1 MVKTKKSKSVRV
13 LLPKLRK
20 ISYKNRKHTYKLKYS
35 AKKRHLAIDEGV
47 SMEKKKTGRTTRK
60 AAIAKKGR
68 FNILRIYRKNKK
80 PEECEKLTRDM
91 KYMDKKYK
99 LGKTKNICK
108 KSKGKIKSKN
118 KTLKKKSSIKDKTK
132 NKKGGVANI
141 YEYYIKN
148 SEIYRQQFLTENK
161 FKQLEGKLLTDT
173 LNSYVEIMKENEDY
187 DWFIVNIIY
196 KPEPGFTTLAEIDG
210 SLLNEKLR
218 DLDLEGIPYKV
229 YGDLPQ

>member
-1 MVKTKKSKSVRV
+1 MVKTKKSKRARV

-108 KSKGKIKSKN
+108 KSKSKSK
-118 KTLKKKSSIKDKTK
+118 TQTMKKKSSIKDKTK
-132 NKKGGVANI
+132 NKKGGIKNI
-141 YEYYIKN
+141 YEYYIQN
-148 SEIYRQQFLTENK
+148 SEIYRQRFLLENK
-161 FKQLEGKLLTDT
+161 SKQLDGKSLEDT
-173 LNSYVEIMKENEDY
+173 FNSYIDIMRENEDY

-196 KPEPGFTTLAEIDG
+196 KPEPGFTTLAEIDE

-218 DLDLEGIPYKV
+218 DLDRNNAPYKV
-229 YGDLPQ
+229 YGVLPQ